1 MWHVIRI
8 SLFLSAMMLGLS
20 GLHSLAGEIQRVQT
34 VTLQIDGMTCGTCVK
49 DVKASLT
56 KVPGVGSVELTIG
69 KKWIVLPDYSDA
81 RASVTF
87 DPEKTGEA
95 GLIKAV
101 ESASTALSAYKAR
114 VLKE

>member
-1 MWHVIRI
+1 MWQLIRI
-8 SLFLSAMMLGLS
+8 NLFLSVMMLGLS
-20 GLHSLAGEIQRVQT
+20 GLQSLAGEIQRVQT
-34 VTLQIDGMTCGTCVK
+34 VTLQIEGMTCGTCVK
-49 DVKASLT
+49 DVKTSLAN
-56 KVPGVGSVELTIG
+56 VPGVSAVDLTIG
-69 KKWIVLPDYSDA
+69 KKWLGLPDYSDA

-95 GLIKAV
+95 VLIKAV